1 MSAGKSFC
9 LDHCK
14 FKHEAKAHLEM
25 LSCIQSQPSW
35 SPALYS
41 TSSNKLSE
49 SLSSELKE
57 EWRLYFDRP
66 GLIQAFKIL
75 TGLCSRHSATQL
87 LLSDVSG
94 GDIDE
99 GISSRDEDVALSLL
113 TLCHWVE
120 STSDNTASS
129 IKNPNGILAET
140 FLDALKEDN
149 ELCAK
154 KIGAIRK
161 KTRDRKRELA
171 EERRNK
177 ALVGMSAFGK
187 LAGAAVAGPRSAS
200 TAASQGDS
208 GSGVEANV
216 FDPGSSENRSMFAS
230 MFSSLLAP
238 SFSQPRTRA
247 SSAKGSTATAPQQPK
262 AQPSWMAEMEAM
274 ADEAGVTCAVCQEG
288 RTLQPSEML
297 GMYAYMKKVS
307 IPSSQG
313 GGKGDIDGTV
323 LLLSLPLSFPNTLM
337 KTTGTEA
344 LFTKARSAA
353 NALEGT
359 SHALSSMSLS
369 TSITGTGGGGGN
381 SSRSNYYTTTVSA
394 GNAIHCSCHQRAKAA
409 DRNHPK
415 APKSKSSGLY
425 HRVNM
430 FLRFGP
436 RFLTPII
443 FVIHSCPLTDRR
455 VGRGQ
460 FAKFKSDL

>member
-1 MSAGKSFC
+1 M
-9 LDHCK
+9 
-14 FKHEAKAHLEM
+14 
-25 LSCIQSQPSW
+25 
-35 SPALYS
+35 
-41 TSSNKLSE
+41 
-49 SLSSELKE
+49 
-57 EWRLYFDRP
+57 
-66 GLIQAFKIL
+66 
-75 TGLCSRHSATQL
+75 

-154 KIGAIRK
+154 KIDAIRK

-238 SFSQPRTRA
+238 SFSHPRTRA

-337 KTTGTEA
+337 NTTDTEA

-369 TSITGTGGGGGN
+369 TSITGTGGGGGS

-415 APKSKSSGLY
+415 APKSKEWSISSSQY
-425 HRVNM
+425 V
-430 FLRFGP
+430 FVFGP
-436 RFLTPII
+436 RFLTTHHIR
-443 FVIHSCPLTDRR
+443 HSFMFTY
-455 VGRGQ
+455 
-460 FAKFKSDL
+460 